1 MDSGSSEK
9 FYDPKNSAAS
19 WHFHKSWR
27 LFFSALFFKSW
38 FGAAH
43 RVVGHKLSIISL
55 HVTIFRRSSSVV
67 QYSLWFILEL
77 VKERVVK
84 SRTSFSQILYYVLPH
99 FLSYIELNKYIFGAV
114 IFEVIEATRRIKDW
128 EFGSDSFY
136 H

>member
-1 MDSGSSEK
+1 MVVV
-9 FYDPKNSAAS
+9 KNFMIQKILQPHGISTN
-19 WHFHKSWR
+19 
-27 LFFSALFFKSW
+27 LEDYFFSALFFKSW

-84 SRTSFSQILYYVLPH
+84 CRSYFLPNLICINT
-99 FLSYIELNKYIFGAV
+99 FYKLEINKNIFGPV
-114 IFEVIEATRRIKDW
+114 IFL
-128 EFGSDSFY
+128 GN
-136 H
+136 